1 MDSVISIEAAQIAQ
15 SLAQLPGEFTLSVT
29 SRHYPRMWA
38 ADRESGFRQV
48 RHSIKC
54 DGSTRSVPE
63 LPSDADDVV
72 ITIHGA
78 VEARSEHDEI
88 KKTINELI
96 GGSDFASR
104 WEFRS
109 SFGEAA
115 AAAES
120 RYEFMIYNA
129 T

>member
-1 MDSVISIEAAQIAQ
+1 MRNE
-15 SLAQLPGEFTLSVT
+15 LLS
-29 SRHYPRMWA
+29 WFA
-38 ADRESGFRQV
+38 REGLLLQ
-48 RHSIKC
+48 
-54 DGSTRSVPE
+54 
-63 LPSDADDVV
+63 DVLSS
-72 ITIHGA
+72 A
-78 VEARSEHDEI
+78 EDPEHDEI

-109 SFGEAA
+109 SCGEAAA